1 MSLAAICWWTLVR
14 TLVLCLLAWPV
25 CRWIERAFHHLSWS
39 RRPWLL
45 VAVLAPCC
53 FPELLVGYAFRD
65 IALAKPRWA
74 EALCAGLLF
83 VRMVPVGAIA
93 LLAAPRSA
101 LDAAAIH
108 CRRMAFRSR
117 FGSHYD
123 WVELAWCF
131 WHGPIVRAL
140 PALALMSLVAFQE
153 FEMAALL
160 QTMSWTDWFVTHQQL
175 GLDRGELLR
184 QAIWPLLWQ
193 MPVLL
198 GVLHWLRTVSDGPD
212 GPDTRAGPGNHFAT
226 RVESV
231 VGPANRSVAWLGIGC
246 VAIAV
251 IAGCLIPVTLIGWR
265 TVDGLVLLSR
275 QRSQQWGM
283 AREIITSGS
292 IAVCASLSAWTVS
305 RWLKSILAYGL
316 LPGLFGSLLLSLG
329 CVTLF
334 QISWLRPLYDTPIPW
349 VLALTVWLLPRA
361 AILRMWLHAMRS
373 DEAIH
378 VAELLGGSFTAD
390 AVARDRRSPFGQRL
404 KSSLGNLRWQLR
416 DQPRFLALGLLGY
429 WAYCDLPSAYLL
441 APTGMASGLVRLY
454 NFMHFGRSAALSAE
468 ASVFFGLPVVCLFL
482 LLILNRRTQ
491 RGLHLGPVIPAK
503 AGIQCLADVED
514 KQLDSIP
521 TELDTE
527 GAP

>member
-1 MSLAAICWWTLVR
+1 MSLAAICGWTLAR

-25 CRWIERAFHHLSWS
+25 CRWIERAFNHLSSS
-39 RRPWLL
+39 RRPWFLAAL
-45 VAVLAPCC
+45 LAPCC

-65 IALAKPRWA
+65 IALAEPKWS
-74 EALCAGLLF
+74 EVLCGGLLF

-101 LDAAAIH
+101 MDAAAIH

-117 FGSHYD
+117 FGSHND
-123 WVELAWCF
+123 WVELAWCL

-175 GLDRGELLR
+175 GLDRSELLR
-184 QAIWPLLWQ
+184 QSIWPLLWQ

-198 GVLHWLRTVSDGPD
+198 GVVHWLRTILV
-212 GPDTRAGPGNHFAT
+212 GPGHHFAT
-226 RVESV
+226 RIESAE
-231 VGPANRSVAWLGIGC
+231 GPADRRVLWIGICC
-246 VAIAV
+246 VTIAV
-251 IAGCLIPVTLIGWR
+251 IVGCLIPVALIGWR

-283 AREIITSGS
+283 AREIIISGA
-292 IAVCASLSAWTVS
+292 IAVCAGLSAWAVS
-305 RWLKSILAYGL
+305 RRLKRVMAYGL

-329 CVTLF
+329 GVTLF

-361 AILRMWLHAMRS
+361 AILRMWLHALRN

-378 VAELLGGSFTAD
+378 VAEMLDRSS
-390 AVARDRRSPFGQRL
+390 AVADVRSRPLPTPSHRSVP
-404 KSSLGNLRWQLR
+404 SSLGNTHKSSLRNLRWHLR
-416 DQPRFLALGLLGY
+416 DQPQFLATGLLCY

-468 ASVFFGLPVVCLFL
+468 ASVFFGLPIACLFL
-482 LLILNRRTQ
+482 LLILNRRV
-491 RGLHLGPVIPAK
+491 R
-503 AGIQCLADVED
+503 
-514 KQLDSIP
+514 
-521 TELDTE
+521 
-527 GAP
+527 